1 MGAVLGGEDG
11 LADEMCNRE
20 GTGTDSK
27 RKGRTKARPLL
38 PSAWTQPHVPPLPA
52 HDSPHDAFDDVPKRE
67 YLPAPIPCALHALH
81 AHATAPSAVEPS
93 IISRHLRHL
102 PSSHV
107 ICEPSIISRRGFA
120 YNASWADL
128 AESSP
133 KDLPRDGFT
142 PSSFTPKDLPR
153 DGFTREPFTAEQF
166 TVLLGREAVNTSS
179 SLTRAGS
186 REPLLAEDEYGS
198 RGTSPP
204 SSFTPS
210 RGSFTHPELGPA
222 LDLPY
227 SASPRHRC
235 RPYASAGV
243 DEPPWC
249 DLASCDLPTP
259 TTAPNL
265 ASCDLPKPITAP
277 STGQLLSKRSSA
289 ADGAVASA
297 PSTARVSSWTWAPS
311 TALTAAPLGPQRSL
325 PLPPPGL
332 PPPPPLPPGIL

>member
-52 HDSPHDAFDDVPKRE
+52 HDSPHDAFDDVPRRE

-142 PSSFTPKDLPR
+142 
-153 DGFTREPFTAEQF
+153 REPFTAEQF

-198 RGTSPP
+198 RGTSPQGTPSRSSFTP

-210 RGSFTHPELGPA
+210 SSSFTHPELGPA

-259 TTAPNL
+259 TTAPNR
-265 ASCDLPKPITAP
+265 ASCDLPTPITAP

-297 PSTARVSSWTWAPS
+297 PSTARSSSWTWAPS
-311 TALTAAPLGPQRSL
+311 TALTAAPLGPRRSL
-325 PLPPPGL
+325 PPPPPGL
-332 PPPPPLPPGIL
+332 PPGIL

>member
-11 LADEMCNRE
+11 LDDEMCNRE

-52 HDSPHDAFDDVPKRE
+52 HDSPRDAFDDVPRRE

-93 IISRHLRHL
+93 IISR
-102 PSSHV
+102 
-107 ICEPSIISRRGFA
+107 RGFA
-120 YNASWADL
+120 YNTSWADL
-128 AESSP
+128 AESS
-133 KDLPRDGFT
+133 
-142 PSSFTPKDLPR
+142 PKDLPR

-198 RGTSPP
+198 RGTSPQGTPSRSSFTP

-210 RGSFTHPELGPA
+210 SFTPSSSSFTHPELGPA

-259 TTAPNL
+259 TTAPNR
-265 ASCDLPKPITAP
+265 ASCDLPTPITAP

-289 ADGAVASA
+289 TDGAVASA

-311 TALTAAPLGPQRSL
+311 TALIAAPLGPRRSL
-325 PLPPPGL
+325 PPPPPGL
-332 PPPPPLPPGIL
+332 PPPPPLPPLPPGLPPGIL

>member
-52 HDSPHDAFDDVPKRE
+52 HDSPHDAFDDVPRRE

-142 PSSFTPKDLPR
+142 
-153 DGFTREPFTAEQF
+153 REPFTAEQF

-198 RGTSPP
+198 RGTSPQGTPSRSSFTP

-210 RGSFTHPELGPA
+210 SSSFTHPELGPA

-265 ASCDLPKPITAP
+265 ASCDLPTPITAP

-311 TALTAAPLGPQRSL
+311 TALTAAPLGPRRSR
-325 PLPPPGL
+325 PPPPPGL